1 MRAVNLLPPDLRG
14 AAIKAASAAP
24 RVKAEGIGAYVVLG
38 ALALC
43 VAALA
48 AYVMTTNT
56 VKQKQTDLAQ
66 VTAEADA
73 AAQEVSRLKPYA
85 DFEAMA
91 NARVETVRGLAAARF
106 DWEQALRELALA
118 MPADV
123 KLQGLNGD
131 MGLPGTTSG
140 GSDPLRGSI
149 QAPAITLT
157 GCASDQPG
165 VARMMARLRGVQGV
179 TRVSL
184 SKSEKADSDA
194 TTSACTGAN
203 PPSFSVVVF
212 FERSAAMAAM
222 APAEANAATGPS
234 VPVPNAVNGT
244 QNGTDG
250 AAAGTDGTAAAGADG
265 QAAAAGEGTST
276 TTQTS
281 TTPTGADAP

>member
-1 MRAVNLLPPDLRG
+1 
-14 AAIKAASAAP
+14 
-24 RVKAEGIGAYVVLG
+24 
-38 ALALC
+38 
-43 VAALA
+43 
-48 AYVMTTNT
+48 
-56 VKQKQTDLAQ
+56 
-66 VTAEADA
+66 
-73 AAQEVSRLKPYA
+73 
-85 DFEAMA
+85 
-91 NARVETVRGLAAARF
+91 
-106 DWEQALRELALA
+106 
-118 MPADV
+118 
-123 KLQGLNGD
+123 
-131 MGLPGTTSG
+131 
-140 GSDPLRGSI
+140 
-149 QAPAITLT
+149 
-157 GCASDQPG
+157 
-165 VARMMARLRGVQGV
+165 MMARLRGVQGV

-184 SKSEKADSDA
+184 SKSEKGDSTG

-250 AAAGTDGTAAAGADG
+250 TAAAGADG